1 MDWLRHSGDKLL
13 MTLIFG
19 AMLAV
24 YVHSMHHQPIDEGA
38 LTWLQQKTGE
48 VLASI
53 LTLTAARALM
63 GAKNGNGAQPPVVDA
78 HKKDEM
84 SAT

>member
-13 MTLIFG
+13 MTLIF
-19 AMLAV
+19 ASMLGV
-24 YVHSMHHQPIDEGA
+24 YVHAMHHSPADEGA

-63 GAKNGNGAQPPVVDA
+63 GAKNGNDHGAP
-78 HKKDEM
+78 K
-84 SAT
+84 T